1 MKPMSSKDLDRALRT
16 GLRVLRMPGIR
27 EWYREIAE
35 VARKESL
42 SFERF
47 LLMLVEQEQQNRTSN
62 RNKRTLR
69 ASQLPLAKTLDRFD
83 RTRLP
88 IQINHQL
95 SSLLEGRFLDSKE
108 NVIALGPPGSGKT
121 HLVCALGNE
130 LIHRGR
136 RIRFYRSSELIE
148 ELVQAKQKQ
157 CLLATQYR
165 DHEPPGLLPVGAD
178 LPDLHHDNRGA
189 GSFGAPQCDP
199 GTGPAQLPAG
209 SCTKEPTGWRTSGAD
224 REGIWRESWIN
235 GEREMNPVKGPR
247 EKRDR
252 ETLRRTSPPAQAPQ
266 NHAHRRSV
274 PSPAMERNPGARRYV
289 GRDPPYPNFNCRHTV
304 ILTVARY
311 AICIAS
317 SMRLIQ
323 QIPPTGTR
331 TCSPKE
337 PVC

>member
-1 MKPMSSKDLDRALRT
+1 MSSKDLDRALRT

-148 ELVQAKQKQ
+148 ELVQAKAK
-157 CLLATQYR
+157 TV
-165 DHEPPGLLPVGAD
+165 PP
-178 LPDLHHDNRGA
+178 R
-189 GSFGAPQCDP
+189 
-199 GTGPAQLPAG
+199 
-209 SCTKEPTGWRTSGAD
+209 
-224 REGIWRESWIN
+224 
-235 GEREMNPVKGPR
+235 
-247 EKRDR
+247 
-252 ETLRRTSPPAQAPQ
+252 
-266 NHAHRRSV
+266 HAVS
-274 PSPAMERNPGARRYV
+274 
-289 GRDPPYPNFNCRHTV
+289 
-304 ILTVARY
+304 
-311 AICIAS
+311 
-317 SMRLIQ
+317 
-323 QIPPTGTR
+323 
-331 TCSPKE
+331 
-337 PVC
+337 

>member
-108 NVIALGPPGSGKT
+108 NVIALGPPG
-121 HLVCALGNE
+121 V
-130 LIHRGR
+130 
-136 RIRFYRSSELIE
+136 
-148 ELVQAKQKQ
+148 
-157 CLLATQYR
+157 
-165 DHEPPGLLPVGAD
+165 
-178 LPDLHHDNRGA
+178 
-189 GSFGAPQCDP
+189 
-199 GTGPAQLPAG
+199 
-209 SCTKEPTGWRTSGAD
+209 
-224 REGIWRESWIN
+224 
-235 GEREMNPVKGPR
+235 
-247 EKRDR
+247 EKPILCVRW
-252 ETLRRTSPPAQAPQ
+252 
-266 NHAHRRSV
+266 
-274 PSPAMERNPGARRYV
+274 AM
-289 GRDPPYPNFNCRHTV
+289 
-304 ILTVARY
+304 
-311 AICIAS
+311 S
-317 SMRLIQ
+317 
-323 QIPPTGTR
+323 
-331 TCSPKE
+331 
-337 PVC
+337 

>member
-157 CLLATQYR
+157 CLLATIRQLMR
-165 DHEPPGLLPVGAD
+165 HEGLILDGLGDVQHSQAEAEVLFRLLAECYERRSIVITSHRAFSQWEPIFQTSTMTTAALDRLVHHSVILELD
-178 LPDLHHDNRGA
+178 LPSYRLEVAQRSRQDGA
-189 GSFGAPQCDP
+189 LVGQIGKEYGGNHGSMA
-199 GTGPAQLPAG
+199 
-209 SCTKEPTGWRTSGAD
+209 
-224 REGIWRESWIN
+224 
-235 GEREMNPVKGPR
+235 KG
-247 EKRDR
+247 K
-252 ETLRRTSPPAQAPQ
+252 
-266 NHAHRRSV
+266 
-274 PSPAMERNPGARRYV
+274 
-289 GRDPPYPNFNCRHTV
+289 
-304 ILTVARY
+304 
-311 AICIAS
+311 
-317 SMRLIQ
+317 
-323 QIPPTGTR
+323 
-331 TCSPKE
+331 
-337 PVC
+337 